1 MEREL
6 EEEDDDEE
14 DKGVNGGSVG
24 EKKGGNSQIGSC
36 KKGDEGKGK
45 KYTETGWYICGKK
58 FKFILSANPQ
68 FWERDTRR
76 NK

>member
-1 MEREL
+1 MMMKKIKELMEGRW
-6 EEEDDDEE
+6 
-14 DKGVNGGSVG
+14 V
-24 EKKGGNSQIGSC
+24 KKRGGNSQIGSC